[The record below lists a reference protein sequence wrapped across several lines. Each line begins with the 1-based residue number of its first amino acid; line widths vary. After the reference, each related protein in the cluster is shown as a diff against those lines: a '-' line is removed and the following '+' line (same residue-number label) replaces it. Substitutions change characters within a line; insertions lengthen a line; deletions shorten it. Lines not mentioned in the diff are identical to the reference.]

1 MMEKSMFLLT
11 QNDGLGRDT
20 VVGLF
25 FSKEAMLRYE
35 SAHPKSAYEQWEEK
49 ELPIADSAVPESVN
63 ELVRGL
69 MMDEPVNPCD
79 WCAADECLGC
89 CRYGGNDSLPCRF
102 SLGHV

>member
-1 MMEKSMFLLT
+1 MFLLR

-20 VVGLF
+20 VIGLF

-35 SAHPKSAYEQWEEK
+35 SAHSKGAYEQWEEK
-49 ELPIADSAVPESVN
+49 ELPLADSAVLESVN

-79 WCAADECLGC
+79 WCDASECLSC
-89 CRYGGNDSLPCRF
+89 CRYDGNDSLSCRF
-102 SLGHV
+102 SLGHI